1 MKMIYAFLT
10 IRLYTNQGIE
20 GDRIFTINY
29 KLDGNSREGNSG
41 PAFDLDYTIFTNVI
55 EGISVIISDINVT
68 YKDIYTS
75 QTGYVAFNS
84 SPTTVKY
91 STEMRGTLH

>member
-1 MKMIYAFLT
+1 M
-10 IRLYTNQGIE
+10 
-20 GDRIFTINY
+20 
-29 KLDGNSREGNSG
+29 
-41 PAFDLDYTIFTNVI
+41 
-55 EGISVIISDINVT
+55 IISDINVT